1 MLAVQLD
8 TTADFDA
15 LRSRPIAAILY
26 FQIQRFKKKSESPIA
41 DSDLNSKF
49 LASWA
54 SSPSEA
60 YLPMASGQSSSGE
73 SARLARLIYKSPWGR
88 GGPMSRFFSSC
99 WPKRL
104 YINNNPNPAI
114 AS

>member
-60 YLPMASGQSSSGE
+60 YLPMASGQSISGE

-88 GGPMSRFFSSC
+88 GGQCRDSSRVAGRRDYTSTIIQI
-99 WPKRL
+99 PR
-104 YINNNPNPAI
+104 
-114 AS
+114 

>member
-26 FQIQRFKKKSESPIA
+26 FQIQRFKKISESPIA

-49 LASWA
+49 SASWA
-54 SSPSEA
+54 SSPKGSIPPQGERA
-60 YLPMASGQSSSGE
+60 IESGE
-73 SARLARLIYKSPWGR
+73 STRLTRLIYKIPWGR
-88 GGPMSRFFSSC
+88 GGQCKVFLSC

>member
-26 FQIQRFKKKSESPIA
+26 FQIQRFKKNSESPIA

-49 LASWA
+49 LAS
-54 SSPSEA
+54 
-60 YLPMASGQSSSGE
+60 
-73 SARLARLIYKSPWGR
+73 
-88 GGPMSRFFSSC
+88 
-99 WPKRL
+99 
-104 YINNNPNPAI
+104 
-114 AS
+114 